1 MFSVLT
7 AISYEISEVVHIAE
21 LANKSRKTI
30 VSDLAALSRQ
40 IHKAMASSKGLA
52 TPELLKYTPDDN
64 TYNSILLSEVFYRE
78 MCYCKRAI
86 EFIDFI
92 CSRYTEEENELEG
105 NNDWDYVETLPH
117 TASDIQSSLN
127 KLSLS
132 QQLMVGS
139 NLLHTRM
146 NTFLNRFVKPDI
158 SFNLIRERFSNS
170 IESLDTPTPS
180 PTHGQMQTDFQEL
193 YSISNHAW
201 NMMSLL
207 ASFNLFRLAHGSIY
221 DLEPIVPNGSI
232 FYKNNI

>member
-1 MFSVLT
+1 MFSALT
-7 AISYEISEVVHIAE
+7 AISYEITEVAHIAA
-21 LANKSRKTI
+21 LVDKSRKTI

-40 IHKAMASSKGLA
+40 IHKAMALSKGLA

-78 MCYCKRAI
+78 LCYCKRAI
-86 EFIDFI
+86 EFIRFI
-92 CSRYTEEENELEG
+92 CSRYKDEEDQLEG
-105 NNDWDYVETLPH
+105 NNDWDYVETTLPH
-117 TASDIQSSLN
+117 TASDIPSSLN
-127 KLSLS
+127 KLS

-139 NLLHTRM
+139 NLLQTRM
-146 NTFLNRFVKPDI
+146 NTFLNQFIHPNI
-158 SFNLIRERFSNS
+158 TFNYICKRFSNS

-180 PTHGQMQTDFQEL
+180 PTHGQMQNDFQDL

-207 ASFNLFRLAHGSIY
+207 ASFNLFRLSRGSVY

-232 FYKNNI
+232 FYKINI